1 MELVPLPPHSLR
13 IGQVLT
19 FSVRDAEGKLLF
31 AAGQT
36 LQNTPQVQALIQRGA
51 WVLAHETK
59 EYQKALV
66 HKMDTLMMQGA
77 SLANIVKVEADFRA
91 ERSPRAVAEL
101 SEPAFWNDLH
111 LHAHSLLKD
120 PREDFLGRL
129 ETLREEALQ
138 RFRQRPDAVL
148 TLLVHDASQDF
159 QRYSARHAVLCL
171 LVADLVARQLGWA
184 EEGTR
189 ALHNAALTMNL
200 STTLLQDRLA
210 AQEDRPSERQRAE
223 LLDHGDRSAQLLRQ
237 LGVQEELWLGAV
249 RLHHEA
255 GPGPLAGRV
264 AVAQLAR
271 LLRRIDIFGA
281 RLSPR
286 RTRKA
291 LSGAAAVRAIY
302 LDELQQPDEAG
313 AAVIKAVGLYPPGS
327 LVRLA
332 NGEQGIVVRRGHS
345 ATEPLVA
352 ALIGKSGAPLSG
364 PVTRDTRLQTQAVAA
379 SLAPHELKLVINME
393 KLLKTAG

>member
-19 FSVRDAEGKLLF
+19 FSVRDAEGHLLF

-77 SLANIVKVEADFRA
+77 SLASIVKVEADFRA
-91 ERSPRAVAEL
+91 ERPQRTVAEL
-101 SEPAFWNDLH
+101 SEPVFWTDLH
-111 LHAHSLLKD
+111 LRAHSLLKD

-148 TLLVHDASQDF
+148 TLLIHDASQDF

-184 EEGTR
+184 EEGAR

-200 STTLLQDRLA
+200 CTTLLQDRLA
-210 AQEDRPSERQRAE
+210 AQEDRPGERQRLE
-223 LLDHGDRSAQLLRQ
+223 LRDHGDRSAQLLRQ
-237 LGVQEELWLGAV
+237 LGVQDELWLGAV

-255 GPGPLAGRV
+255 GPGPLAGRI
-264 AVAQLAR
+264 ALDQLAR
-271 LLRRIDIFGA
+271 VLRRIDIFGA

-286 RTRKA
+286 RSRKA

-352 ALIGKSGAPLSG
+352 ALIGKSGAPLSN
-364 PVTRDTRLQTQAVAA
+364 PVPRDTRLQTQAVAA

>member
-1 MELVPLPPHSLR
+1 MELVPLPPQSLR

-19 FSVRDAEGKLLF
+19 FSVRDAEGHLLF

-77 SLANIVKVEADFRA
+77 SLASIVKVEADFRA
-91 ERSPRAVAEL
+91 ERPQRAVAEL
-101 SEPAFWNDLH
+101 SEPTFWNDLH
-111 LHAHSLLKD
+111 LHAHSLLRD

-129 ETLREEALQ
+129 ETLREEALK
-138 RFRQRPDAVL
+138 RFHQRPDAVL

-171 LVADLVARQLGWA
+171 LVADLVGKQFGWA
-184 EEGTR
+184 EDLTR
-189 ALHNAALTMNL
+189 ALHHAALTMNL
-200 STTLLQDRLA
+200 SITPQQDRLA
-210 AQEDRPSERQRAE
+210 AQEDKLSPRQSHE
-223 LLDHGDRSAQLLRQ
+223 LRDHGDRSAEQLRA
-237 LGVQEELWLGAV
+237 LGVTDEVWLGAV

-255 GPGPLAGRV
+255 APGPLAGRV
-264 AVAQLAR
+264 AMDQIAR
-271 LLRRIDIFGA
+271 VLRRIDIFGA

-286 RTRKA
+286 RNRKA

-302 LDELQQPDEAG
+302 LDEHQQADEAG

-352 ALIGKSGAPLSG
+352 ALLGKSGAPLSN
-364 PVTRDTRLQTQAVAA
+364 PVPRDTRLQAQAVAA

>member
-13 IGQVLT
+13 VGQVLT

-51 WVLAHETK
+51 FVLAHETK

-77 SLANIVKVEADFRA
+77 SLADIVKVEADFRA
-91 ERSPRAVAEL
+91 ERGGRGTVEL
-101 SEPAFWNDLH
+101 SEPAFWTDLQ

-129 ETLREEALQ
+129 ETLREHALQ

-148 TLLVHDASQDF
+148 TLLIHDASQDF
-159 QRYSARHAVLCL
+159 QRYSARHALLCL
-171 LVADLVARQLGWA
+171 LIAELVARQLGWA
-184 EEGTR
+184 EDGTR
-189 ALHNAALTMNL
+189 ALLNAALTMNL
-200 STTLLQDRLA
+200 SISSQQDRLA
-210 AQEDRPSERQRAE
+210 ALEGRPSERQSHE
-223 LLDHGDRSAQLLRQ
+223 LLGHGDRSAQHLRQ
-237 LGVQEELWLGAV
+237 LGVHDELWLGAV

-255 GPGPLAGRV
+255 GPGPLANRAAVEQIARV
-264 AVAQLAR
+264 
-271 LLRRIDIFGA
+271 LRRIDIFGA

-286 RTRKA
+286 RNRRA

-302 LDELQQPDEAG
+302 LDENQQPDEAG

-332 NGEQGIVVRRGHS
+332 NGELGIVVRRGHS

-352 ALIGKSGAPLSG
+352 VLIGKSGSPLSS
-364 PVTRDTRLQTQAVAA
+364 PVPRDTRLQTQAVAG
-379 SLAPHELKLVINME
+379 SLAPHELKLFINME

>member
-19 FSVRDAEGKLLF
+19 FSVRDAEGHLLF

-77 SLANIVKVEADFRA
+77 SLASIVKVEADYRV
-91 ERSPRAVAEL
+91 ERPQRTVAEL
-101 SEPAFWNDLH
+101 SEPVFWTDLH
-111 LHAHSLLKD
+111 LRAHSLLKD

-184 EEGTR
+184 EEGSR

-210 AQEDRPSERQRAE
+210 AQEDKPSERQRVE
-223 LLDHGDRSAQLLRQ
+223 LREHGDRSAQLLRE
-237 LGVQEELWLGAV
+237 LGVHDELWLGAV

-255 GPGPLAGRV
+255 GPGALAGRV
-264 AVAQLAR
+264 AVDQLAR
-271 LLRRIDIFGA
+271 VLRRIDIFGA

-286 RTRKA
+286 RSRKA

-332 NGEQGIVVRRGHS
+332 NGELGIVARRGHS

-364 PVTRDTRLQTQAVAA
+364 PVARDTRLQAQAVAA

-393 KLLKTAG
+393 KLLKTAS